1 MKRVFTI
8 GSSQLAGFR
17 CYEAVVLQNIP
28 AELGRNGPVS
38 PVVKSHF
45 ERRSEKGTILL
56 PGHNGVA
63 TRNRRITSAAK
74 ELTYGN

>member
-1 MKRVFTI
+1 MLSQIV
-8 GSSQLAGFR
+8 GSRLAGFR

-56 PGHNGVA
+56 LGHNGVA
-63 TRNRRITSAAK
+63 TRFRIIIGSGCVSPDA
-74 ELTYGN
+74 LW